1 MWHHMATQIW
11 DNIGTANGIAIT
23 WINVDLSLAR
33 CCSIH
38 LRLQPHLT
46 KGQECGNL
54 FHIMTLSCSQFAVT
68 IHHLYG
74 AEKYNKIIIK
84 KKKSDV
90 KHWNTLSCLDQYM
103 APNSNKKINW
113 WLGLLNPHTNRELKW
128 GILHIM
134 SKFSPSSLNGWW
146 VIACRLTHTHTQM
159 QAMTIPEGQNWPWIK
174 TKH

>member
-54 FHIMTLSCSQFAVT
+54 FHIMTSSCSQFAVA
-68 IHHLYG
+68 IHHLYS
-74 AEKYNKIIIK
+74 AEKHNQIIIQQK
-84 KKKSDV
+84 NKSDV
-90 KHWNTLSCLDQYM
+90 KHWNTLSYLD
-103 APNSNKKINW
+103 I
-113 WLGLLNPHTNRELKW
+113 G
-128 GILHIM
+128 
-134 SKFSPSSLNGWW
+134 SLNEVFCPLCQNLVLLAWMSDELSHADW
-146 VIACRLTHTHTQM
+146 HTHTHTDAGNDNTRRPQLALDKNEALINVSM
-159 QAMTIPEGQNWPWIK
+159 A
-174 TKH
+174 